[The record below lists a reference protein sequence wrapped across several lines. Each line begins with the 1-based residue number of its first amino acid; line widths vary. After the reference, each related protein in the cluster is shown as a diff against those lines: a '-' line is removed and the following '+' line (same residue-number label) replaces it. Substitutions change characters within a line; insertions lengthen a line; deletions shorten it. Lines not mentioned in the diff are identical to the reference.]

1 MFFGGIKRMIEK
13 YVRPEYQESGMVP
26 EMALVADVAIVA
38 AVFFFGRASTR
49 VEVRVHS

>member
-13 YVRPEYQESGMVP
+13 YVRPEYQESGVAP

-49 VEVRVHS
+49 LEVKINP